1 MKTRHLYT
9 ASLIL
14 TATVLTGLYNNF
26 TLAHWSYASL
36 DNVNEASRVS
46 HAKELLGKGY
56 KGSPAQRL
64 EGKAQLN
71 YSLFN
76 KVQSRLA
83 PKWKREAQAITDV
96 VITESKKY
104 QLDPVFVLAVI
115 QTESKFNPLV
125 RGRHGEIGLM
135 QVKPDTAQ
143 WLAKKY
149 GIPYLNEHSLE
160 NPATNIR
167 LGLAYMNFLRKT
179 FKGEARNYVSAYNMG
194 PTNVR
199 KLASQNIQPQEYSS
213 KVLGNYK
220 RFYRNLANNELAPMV
235 AAN

>member
-1 MKTRHLYT
+1 MKTRHLNT
-9 ASLIL
+9 ACTIL
-14 TATVLTGLYNNF
+14 TATVLLGLYNNF
-26 TLAHWSYASL
+26 TLTQWSFASL

-46 HAKELLGKGY
+46 HAKELLGNSY
-56 KGSPAQRL
+56 KGSAAQRL
-64 EGKAQLN
+64 EGKTQLN

-83 PKWKREAQAITDV
+83 LQWKNEAQSITDT
-96 VITESKKY
+96 VIAESKKY

-135 QVKPDTAQ
+135 QIKPDTAQ
-143 WLAKKY
+143 WMAKKY
-149 GIPYLNEHSLE
+149 GIAYLNEHSLE
-160 NPATNIR
+160 NPAINIR
-167 LGLAYMNFLRKT
+167 LGLAYMNFLRQT
-179 FKGEARNYVSAYNMG
+179 FKGEAQSYVSAYNMG

-199 KLASQNIQPQEYSS
+199 KLTSQNIQPQEYSS

-220 RFYRNLANNELAPMV
+220 RFYKNLATNEFAPLV